1 MKWGFL
7 YKRLY
12 LAGDTVGDWI
22 ARPFQTFVSIQAAG
36 GIMMIVMTTAAMV
49 MTNSSLNELYNK
61 ILHINVSFGFD
72 SFIFSRSIHFWINEG
87 LMTCFFLVVGL
98 EIKREALVGE
108 LASFRQAI
116 LPAAGAF
123 WGGYFL
129 R

>member
-72 SFIFSRSIHFWINEG
+72 SFIFSFNKLFI
-87 LMTCFFLVVGL
+87 FFSRTTQRT
-98 EIKREALVGE
+98 K
-108 LASFRQAI
+108 SSMS
-116 LPAAGAF
+116 
-123 WGGYFL
+123 L